1 MSAQLPVPIPPG
13 ITPGVSH
20 PDGPAGGTLGGTFPD
35 PAVVSASEGITLKG
49 TTSTAGNIGWVT
61 HFNVFYATGK
71 NTLSSF
77 WLAPTPSTS
86 FKSAAVL
93 GGTNLFSGFDAT
105 GILVFAAGTTG
116 VVTCTRLIGGTDTHT
131 SAVVTTPAV
140 VSGTAFTPSVTTDA
154 MVYVQTDAAVAGT
167 YTITM
172 GPTTGAEHV
181 VATAVK
187 QLVGSDDLT
196 TVRVP
201 ASWKVVVTVVTVT
214 IGHVLVVTC

>member
-13 ITPGVSH
+13 ITPGGVVS
-20 PDGPAGGTLGGTFPD
+20 PSTELEVKSLGIGTSAPVTAGRVVTKDSTLTDGTGNIQSGGSVQAGG
-35 PAVVSASEGITLKG
+35 AGIRMQ
-49 TTSTAGNIGWVT
+49 N
-61 HFNVFYATGK
+61 
-71 NTLSSF
+71 
-77 WLAPTPSTS
+77 
-86 FKSAAVL
+86 
-93 GGTNLFSGFDAT
+93 D
-105 GILVFAAGTTG
+105 GILFAISGT
-116 VVTCTRLIGGTDTHT
+116 GGTDL
-131 SAVVTTPAV
+131 AACAR
-140 VSGTAFTPSVTTDA
+140 VSSPTVASGVAFTPSATTDS
-154 MVYVQTDAAVAGT
+154 MLYVQTDAAVAGT

-201 ASWKVVVTVVTVT
+201 ASWKVIVTVVTVT